1 MRWLD
6 GDIDSVD
13 VNLSKPQ
20 GVVKSKEAWRAAGP
34 GAAKSQR
41 LATEQQ
47 QRWCSPQR
55 AAPGRNNHSRV

>member
-20 GVVKSKEAWRAAGP
+20 GVVKSKEAWRAADP

-47 QRWCSPQR
+47 Q
-55 AAPGRNNHSRV
+55 